1 MTDSHGTLHRQHL
14 RPGPGQGCK
23 QDRRAAE
30 KAFPNSLSS
39 MDNQQIPLY
48 VDLDNTLICTDLLA
62 EGLLLAFRQDPLVL
76 LRLPFWLLHGKAKVK
91 EELAAR
97 VSPKAELLPYR
108 AQVLELLQKEHAA
121 GRKLVLATA
130 SPRPWAEAV
139 ARHIGLFD
147 GVIATENSRNLK
159 GDAKL
164 AAIGRHEKD
173 ADSFAYMGDSAA
185 DMPLW
190 KHAGEIYAVGAGK
203 RLKVRLQR
211 LGKNTVFLEEKRSLI
226 YSTLK
231 ALRPHHWAK
240 NLLLFLPLLLAH
252 ELSVQSFLAA
262 ALGFIAFSG
271 AASAT
276 YITNDL
282 LDIEVDRTHPYK
294 QNRPFASGALPCA
307 YGPFVIGGL
316 LTVSVFA
323 ALPLPPV
330 FRAGLVG
337 YLVLTTLYS
346 FWLKHKVLL
355 DVFLLAFLYTLRILA
370 GGWAVGVPISNWLLG
385 MSVFLFTSI
394 AFAKRAIELHETP
407 ADEPGFVRRRGYKR
421 EDLAIIKAMG
431 VSSAY
436 AAVLLLSLYISGD
449 KVVQMYSHPNLLWL
463 ACPVLLYW
471 LSRLWVK
478 VHRGVLHYDPL
489 LDAMKDPISVLCG
502 ILMVIIGALAL

>member
-1 MTDSHGTLHRQHL
+1 MAANRTTGL
-14 RPGPGQGCK
+14 PK
-23 QDRRAAE
+23 RR
-30 KAFPNSLSS
+30 FRIHWHT
-39 MDNQQIPLY
+39 MDNRQIPLY
-48 VDLDNTLICTDLLA
+48 VDLDNTLVRTDLLC
-62 EGLLLAFRQDPLVL
+62 EGFLLAFRQDPLVL
-76 LRLPFWLLHGKAKVK
+76 LRLPFWLLRGKAKVK

-97 VSPKAELLPYR
+97 VSPKADLLPYHG
-108 AQVLELLQKEHAA
+108 QVLELLQKEHAA

-147 GVIATENSRNLK
+147 GVIATENGSNLK

-164 AAIGRHEKD
+164 AAIRRHEND
-173 ADSFAYMGDSAA
+173 HDSFGYMGDSAA
-185 DMPLW
+185 DLPLW
-190 KHAGEIYAVGAGK
+190 KNAEEIYAVGPGQ
-203 RLKVRLQR
+203 RLKGRLRR
-211 LGKNTVFLEEKRSLI
+211 LGKTTVFLDVKRSLI
-226 YSTLK
+226 CSTLK

-252 ELSVQSFLAA
+252 EFSAGSFLTTAF
-262 ALGFIAFSG
+262 GFIAFCG

-276 YITNDL
+276 YIANDL
-282 LDIEVDRTHPYK
+282 LDIEVDRTHPNK
-294 QNRPFASGALPCA
+294 QNRPFASGAIPCG
-307 YGPFVIGGL
+307 YGPFLIAGL
-316 LTVSVFA
+316 LVVSVVA
-323 ALPLPPV
+323 SLPLPPV
-330 FRAGLVG
+330 FRAGLLG

-394 AFAKRAIELHETP
+394 AFAKRAIELHDTP

-436 AAVLLLSLYISGD
+436 AAVLLLSLYVSGD

-478 VHRGVLHYDPL
+478 VHRGFLHYDPL

-502 ILMVIIGALAL
+502 IFIVIIGALAL